1 MLVHVDADARTNKL
15 GLTPQMVHREG
26 RSFRLT
32 NLTNDRGCCGG
43 AWLFM
48 WVWSEGPLS
57 PEPGVYVAF
66 CHQWFRCFFVVIL
79 GLMIFVVP
87 RTNADVCAI
96 PELLLDS
103 TADTFS
109 AVQVSTPA
117 VSCMTKGS
125 HLDT

>member
-15 GLTPQMVHREG
+15 GLTPQMVYSEG

-32 NLTNDRGCCGG
+32 NLTNDRGRRGG

-48 WVWSEGPLS
+48 LVWSEGPLS
-57 PEPGVYVAF
+57 PEPGVYVTF

-79 GLMIFVVP
+79 GFMVFVVP
-87 RTNADVCAI
+87 GTNADVRAI

>member
-15 GLTPQMVHREG
+15 GLTPQMVYSEG

-32 NLTNDRGCCGG
+32 NLTKDRGCCGG

-48 WVWSEGPLS
+48 CVWSKGPLS
-57 PEPGVYVAF
+57 PEPGVYVTF

-79 GLMIFVVP
+79 GLMVFVVP
-87 RTNADVCAI
+87 RTNADVRAI

-117 VSCMTKGS
+117 VSCMTKSS
-125 HLDT
+125 HLDP